1 MFKEAVGFLPMKI
14 ERLDHLVLTVKN
26 IEDTC
31 HFYSKVLG
39 MDIVFYE
46 SGRRALSFGNQKI
59 NLHETGNEIKPYA
72 LYPTPGSADL
82 CFISDTSTAAVM
94 EHLQPFGVKIL
105 AGPVEREGASGKI
118 RSVYFRDPD
127 QNLIEVAE
135 YIEQTSGATDKKS
148 TTLVPPPPMSAQV
161 AAKAPEVAANFNP
174 LLPPPPVVKKVEV
187 AVPAGKVDFTPL
199 PPPPPL
205 KRS

>member
-1 MFKEAVGFLPMKI
+1 MKI
-14 ERLDHLVLTVKN
+14 ERLDHLVLTVRN

-31 HFYSKVLG
+31 HFYSTVLG
-39 MDIVFYE
+39 MDIVFFE

-59 NLHETGNEIKPYA
+59 NLRQWGKHRSQPFAA

-82 CFISDTSTAAVM
+82 CFISDTSIAAVM
-94 EHLQPFGVKIL
+94 EHLLPFGIKIL
-105 AGPVEREGASGKI
+105 EGPVERTGATGRI

-127 QNLIEVAE
+127 MNLIEVAE
-135 YIEQTSGATDKKS
+135 YIEQTSGAADKKS
-148 TTLVPPPPMSAQV
+148 TTLVPPPPMPVQV
-161 AAKAPEVAANFNP
+161 AAKAPEVAASFNP
-174 LLPPPPVVKKVEV
+174 MMPPPPVIKKEEV
-187 AVPAGKVDFTPL
+187 SVPAGKVDFTPL

>member
-1 MFKEAVGFLPMKI
+1 MKI
-14 ERLDHLVLTVKN
+14 ERLDHLVLTVRN

-31 HFYSKVLG
+31 HFYSTVLG
-39 MDIVFYE
+39 MDIVFFE

-59 NLHETGNEIKPYA
+59 NLHEAGSEIKPHA
-72 LYPTPGSADL
+72 AHPTTGSADL
-82 CFISDTSTAAVM
+82 CLISDTSLAAFI
-94 EHLQPFGVKIL
+94 EHLQPFGVKIVE
-105 AGPVEREGASGKI
+105 GPVERTGATGKI
-118 RSVYFRDPD
+118 RSIYFNDPD

-135 YIEQTSGATDKKS
+135 YVEQTSNAADKKS

-174 LLPPPPVVKKVEV
+174 MMPPPPVIKKAEV
-187 AVPAGKVDFTPL
+187 AIPAGKVDFTPL